1 MKLTYFQ
8 TIFLLAPSLINA
20 KPLVMRGTAD
30 HIETPEEF
38 AAGTDNLQ
46 ATGSCRAYLSTKQD
60 LTICASKCASTPPE
74 DAATVGVLSST
85 SCVWTSNGMDNDIF
99 TDPTMNQYHIG
110 QCECNIPLLD
120 QLVGTV
126 VMALPAIGEIA
137 CSVLFNSFDKV
148 IEIGLL
154 VIPEGKVLDA
164 SVEAGVKAAKTILE
178 NGEKASSFAQ
188 WFDPCGPKV
197 AGAHD
202 YAADIDALFQQY
214 TSIPDTVVKGSGC
227 KGGKCPDAAS
237 TTARDTL
244 SAAAAG
250 KGKPKG
256 PDPVK
261 PSAPVEKPSAPPVQ
275 SVQKPSVSAEK
286 PTVAPTTAAPVTSAA
301 PITTAI
307 PTTAI
312 SSVIPSVVPT
322 TVLSSVASSLVPTGV
337 SSIVSS
343 AVPSQASSVVS
354 SILPTTAVSSVLST
368 GVSSIL
374 PTTAVTSIL
383 SSAVSSILPS
393 TALPTTLLTSALP
406 TTLSPTPITSAPPT
420 ETSGPAEGV
429 CAPFDIACL
438 NGQLDP
444 LRSITD
450 ALSLTLFPS
459 STGAPFP
466 ITANSTAV
474 VTSSGIEVT
483 ATAVGGEVTA
493 APSFTTL
500 V

>member
-1 MKLTYFQ
+1 
-8 TIFLLAPSLINA
+8 
-20 KPLVMRGTAD
+20 MRGTAD

-38 AAGTDNLQ
+38 AAGTANLQ
-46 ATGSCRAYLSTKQD
+46 ASGSCRAYLSTKQD
-60 LTICASKCASTPPE
+60 LTICAPKCASTPPE

-148 IEIGLL
+148 IEAGLL
-154 VIPEGKVLDA
+154 IIPEGKILDA
-164 SVEAGVKAAKTILE
+164 SIEAGVRAAKTILE

-197 AGAHD
+197 PGAHD

-227 KGGKCPDAAS
+227 KSGKCPDTA
-237 TTARDTL
+237 TTTTRDTL
-244 SAAAAG
+244 SVAAAA

-286 PTVAPTTAAPVTSAA
+286 PTVAPTVAPTTAVPV
-301 PITTAI
+301 TTAI

-312 SSVIPSVVPT
+312 STAVPVAPT
-322 TVLSSVASSLVPTGV
+322 TVVSSVASVL
-337 SSIVSS
+337 
-343 AVPSQASSVVS
+343 PS
-354 SILPTTAVSSVLST
+354 
-368 GVSSIL
+368 
-374 PTTAVTSIL
+374 TAVTSKL
-383 SSAVSSILPS
+383 SSTSLPTIPLTSSLS
-393 TALPTTLLTSALP
+393 TSIPTTLQTLKPTSI
-406 TTLSPTPITSAPPT
+406 TTGPPSEST
-420 ETSGPAEGV
+420 GPAEGV

-474 VTSSGIEVT
+474 VTSSGVQVT
-483 ATAVGGEVTA
+483 ATAVGGEVIA
-493 APSFTTL
+493 APTFTTL
-500 V
+500 A